1 MTRLAQDPMRRAL
14 ELAAL
19 GHGRTA
25 PNPPVGAVVVRD
37 GRIIG
42 EGYHRA
48 AGQAHAETIAL
59 AEAGTLARG
68 ATLHVTLEPCCH
80 HGRTPPCTD
89 AIIAAGVA
97 EVRYAIADPDP
108 RVAGGGQRALEA
120 AGIRVE
126 VGESAEAAGELLRG
140 YLLRGRLGRPWITA
154 KFAMSLDGKIATRS
168 GHARWISGEASRA
181 HAHVLR
187 DRSDAVIVGIGTVL
201 VDDPRLTVRPSPADG
216 RQPHRIVVDSRLRM
230 PLDGA
235 LAGPDLAGGTTVVF
249 AVPGAGSAVSGI
261 EATEGVDGPDRP
273 SVELARAAA
282 ALEARGLGLLGL
294 PPDASGHVDLRSLL
308 STLGER
314 GYNEVLVE
322 GGGELLAG
330 FFALGLIDEVQACVA
345 PIVIGG
351 RTSSTPIGGIGVER
365 IEQAGQL
372 EIKDLVRRDRDV
384 WIVAR
389 PTGPSMEVS
398 DV

>member
-1 MTRLAQDPMRRAL
+1 MIQPAQDPMRRAL

-19 GHGRTA
+19 GRGRTA

-37 GRIIG
+37 GRIVG

-48 AGQAHAETIAL
+48 AGQAHAETVAL
-59 AEAGTLARG
+59 AEAGPLARA

-80 HGRTPPCTD
+80 HGQTPPCTD

-97 EVRYAIADPDP
+97 EVRYAITDPDP
-108 RVAGGGQRALEA
+108 RVAGGGQRALVE
-120 AGIRVE
+120 AGILVE
-126 VGESAEAAGELLRG
+126 VGESAAAAGELLRG
-140 YLLRGRLGRPWITA
+140 YLLRGRLGRPWLTA

-181 HAHVLR
+181 HAHRLR

-201 VDDPRLTVRPSPADG
+201 ADDPRLTVRPAPTDG
-216 RQPHRIVVDSRLRM
+216 HQPHRVVVDSRLRL
-230 PLDGA
+230 PLGSA
-235 LAGPDLAGGTTVVF
+235 LAGSELAGGTTVAF
-249 AVPGAGSAVSGI
+249 AAPTGGGATSAG
-261 EATEGVDGPDRP
+261 EGADGPDLP
-273 SVELARAAA
+273 AAVLARAAA
-282 ALEARGLGLLGL
+282 ALEDRGLGMLGL
-294 PPDASGHVDLRSLL
+294 PPDPSGRVNLHDLLAA
-308 STLGER
+308 LGRR

-330 FFALGLIDEVQACVA
+330 FFALGLVDEVEACLA

-351 RTSSTPIGGIGVER
+351 RTASTPIGGIGIER
-365 IEQAGQL
+365 IEQAGRL
-372 EIKDLVRRDRDV
+372 EIVDLVRRDQDV

-389 PTGPSMEVS
+389 PAGPPMEVA

>member
-1 MTRLAQDPMRRAL
+1 MTELARDPMGRAL

-19 GHGRTA
+19 GRGRTA

-37 GRIIG
+37 GRIVG
-42 EGYHRA
+42 EGYHSA
-48 AGQAHAETIAL
+48 AGQAHAETVAL
-59 AEAGTLARG
+59 ADAGPLARG

-89 AIIAAGVA
+89 AIIAAGIA

-126 VGESAEAAGELLRG
+126 AGASAQAARELLRG
-140 YLLRGRLGRPWITA
+140 YLLRAHTGRPWVTA

-168 GHARWISGEASRA
+168 GHARWISGETSRA
-181 HAHVLR
+181 HAHALR

-201 VDDPRLTVRPSPADG
+201 ADDPRLTVRPAPADG
-216 RQPHRIVVDSRLRM
+216 HQPHRVVVDSRLRT
-230 PLDGA
+230 PLDAA
-235 LAGPDLAGGTTVVF
+235 LVGPELAAGTTVAF
-249 AVPGAGSAVSGI
+249 AVPAPGAIARD
-261 EATEGVDGPDRP
+261 VDHAIRSS
-273 SVELARAAA
+273 SVAENLARSAT
-282 ALEARGLGLLGL
+282 ALEDRGLGLLGL
-294 PPDASGHVDLRSLL
+294 PADPSGRVDLRELL
-308 STLGER
+308 AALGRR
-314 GYNEVLVE
+314 GHNEVLVE

-330 FFALGLIDEVQACVA
+330 FFALGLVDEVQACVA

-351 RTSSTPIGGIGVER
+351 RTASTPVGGIGVER
-365 IEQAGQL
+365 IDDAGRL
-372 EIKDLVRRDRDV
+372 EIVDLVRRDQDV

-389 PTGPSMEVS
+389 PAGPPMEVA

>member
-1 MTRLAQDPMRRAL
+1 MTELARDPMRRAL
-14 ELAAL
+14 DLAAM
-19 GHGRTA
+19 GRGRTA

-37 GRIIG
+37 GRIVG
-42 EGYHRA
+42 EGYHSA
-48 AGQAHAETIAL
+48 AGQAHAETVAL
-59 AEAGTLARG
+59 ADAGPLARG

-89 AIIAAGVA
+89 GIIAAGVA
-97 EVRYAIADPDP
+97 EVHYAIADPDP

-126 VGESAEAAGELLRG
+126 VGEFAEAAGELLRG
-140 YLLRGRLGRPWITA
+140 YLLRGRLGRPWVTA
-154 KFAMSLDGKIATRS
+154 KYAMSLDGKIATRS

-181 HAHVLR
+181 HAHELR

-201 VDDPRLTVRPSPADG
+201 ADNPSLTVRPMPVDG
-216 RQPHRIVVDSRLRM
+216 RQPHRIVVDTRLRI
-230 PLDGA
+230 PLDAA
-235 LAGPDLAGGTTVVF
+235 LAGPDLATGTTVAF
-249 AVPGAGSAVSGI
+249 AAPD
-261 EATEGVDGPDRP
+261 EGTDGPGLPASD
-273 SVELARAAA
+273 LTRAAA
-282 ALEARGLGLLGL
+282 ALEDRGLGLLGL
-294 PPDASGHVDLRSLL
+294 PPDPSGRVNLRDFVAA
-308 STLGER
+308 LGSR

-330 FFALGLIDEVQACVA
+330 FFALGLVDEVEACVA

-351 RTSSTPIGGIGVER
+351 RTASTPIGGIGVER
-365 IEQAGQL
+365 IEQAGRF
-372 EIKDLVRRDRDV
+372 EIADLVRRDQDV

-389 PTGPSMEVS
+389 PTGPPMEVI

>member
-1 MTRLAQDPMRRAL
+1 MIQPAQDPMRRAL
-14 ELAAL
+14 ELAGL
-19 GHGRTA
+19 GRGRTA

-37 GRIIG
+37 GRIVG

-48 AGQAHAETIAL
+48 AGQAHAETVAL
-59 AEAGTLARG
+59 AEAGPLARD

-97 EVRYAIADPDP
+97 EVHYAIADPDP
-108 RVAGGGQRALEA
+108 RVAGGGRRALAE
-120 AGIRVE
+120 AGILVE

-140 YLLRGRLGRPWITA
+140 YLLRGRLGRPWVTA

-168 GHARWISGEASRA
+168 GHARWISSEASRV
-181 HAHVLR
+181 HARRLR

-201 VDDPRLTVRPSPADG
+201 ADDPRLTVRPAPADG
-216 RQPHRIVVDSRLRM
+216 HQPHRVVVDSRLRL
-230 PLDGA
+230 PLGSA
-235 LAGPDLAGGTTVVF
+235 LAGSELAGGTTVAF
-249 AVPGAGSAVSGI
+249 AAPTGGGATSAG
-261 EATEGVDGPDRP
+261 EGADGPALP
-273 SVELARAAA
+273 AAVLARAAA
-282 ALEARGLGLLGL
+282 ALEDRGLSTLGL
-294 PPDASGHVDLRSLL
+294 PPDPAGRVDLRDLL
-308 STLGER
+308 AALGRR

-330 FFALGLIDEVQACVA
+330 FFALGLVDEVEACLA

-351 RTSSTPIGGIGVER
+351 RTASTPIGGIGIER
-365 IEQAGQL
+365 IEQAGRL
-372 EIKDLVRRDRDV
+372 EIVDLVRRDQDV

-389 PTGPSMEVS
+389 PAGPPMEVA

>member
-1 MTRLAQDPMRRAL
+1 MTELARDPMRRAL
-14 ELAAL
+14 DLAAL

-37 GRIIG
+37 GLTVG
-42 EGYHRA
+42 EGYHSA
-48 AGQAHAETIAL
+48 AGQAHAETVAL
-59 AEAGTLARG
+59 ADAGPLARG

-80 HGRTPPCTD
+80 DGRTPPCTD

-108 RVAGGGQRALEA
+108 RVAGGGRRALVE

-140 YLLRGRLGRPWITA
+140 YLLRARLGRPWVTA
-154 KFAMSLDGKIATRS
+154 KYAMSLDGKIATRS

-181 HAHVLR
+181 HAHALR

-201 VDDPRLTVRPSPADG
+201 ADDPRLTVRPAPADG
-216 RQPHRIVVDSRLRM
+216 HQPHRVVVDTRLRM
-230 PLDGA
+230 PLDAA
-235 LAGPDLAGGTTVVF
+235 LAGSGLAAGTTVAF
-249 AVPGAGSAVSGI
+249 AMTG
-261 EATEGVDGPDRP
+261 TNGPAPVLDR
-273 SVELARAAA
+273 SARA
-282 ALEARGLGLLGL
+282 LEGRGLGLLGL
-294 PPDASGHVDLRSLL
+294 PPDPSGHVSLRDLLDA
-308 STLGER
+308 LGRR
-314 GYNEVLVE
+314 GYSEVLVE

-330 FFALGLIDEVQACVA
+330 FFALGLVDEVAACLA

-351 RTSSTPIGGIGVER
+351 RTASTPVDGFGIKQ
-365 IEQAGQL
+365 IEQAGRF
-372 EIKDLVRRDRDV
+372 EIVDLVRRDQDV

-389 PTGPSMEVS
+389 PAGPPMEVT

>member
-1 MTRLAQDPMRRAL
+1 MTELARDPMGRAL

-19 GHGRTA
+19 GRGRTA

-37 GRIIG
+37 GRIVG
-42 EGYHRA
+42 EGYHTA
-48 AGQAHAETIAL
+48 AGQAHAETVAL
-59 AEAGTLARG
+59 ADAGPLARG

-97 EVRYAIADPDP
+97 EVRYAIGDPDP
-108 RVAGGGQRALEA
+108 RVAGGGRRALVE

-126 VGESAEAAGELLRG
+126 AGESEAAARELLRG
-140 YLLRGRLGRPWITA
+140 YLLRGRLGRPWLTA

-168 GHARWISGEASRA
+168 GDARWISGEASRVHA
-181 HAHVLR
+181 HALR
-187 DRSDAVIVGIGTVL
+187 ARSDAVIVGIGTVL
-201 VDDPRLTVRPSPADG
+201 ADDPRLTVRPAPADG
-216 RQPHRIVVDSRLRM
+216 HQPDRIVVDTRLRI
-230 PLDGA
+230 PLEAA
-235 LAGPDLAGGTTVVF
+235 LAGSELAGGTTVAFV
-249 AVPGAGSAVSGI
+249 APAGGGPAS
-261 EATEGVDGPDRP
+261 EAQGTDGPGLPAADLTR
-273 SVELARAAA
+273 VAA
-282 ALEARGLGLLGL
+282 ALKGRGLGLLGL
-294 PPDASGHVDLRSLL
+294 PPDPSGRVDLGELVAA
-308 STLGER
+308 LGRR

-330 FFALGLIDEVQACVA
+330 FFALGLVDEVEACLA

-351 RTSSTPIGGIGVER
+351 RTARTPVGGIGSER
-365 IEQAGQL
+365 IEQAGRL
-372 EIKDLVRRDRDV
+372 EIVDLVRRDQDV

-389 PTGPSMEVS
+389 PAGPPMEVV

>member
-1 MTRLAQDPMRRAL
+1 MTGLARDPMRRAL
-14 ELAAL
+14 DLAAL
-19 GHGRTA
+19 GRGRTA

-37 GRIIG
+37 GRIVG
-42 EGYHRA
+42 EGHHRA
-48 AGQAHAETIAL
+48 AGQAHAETVAL
-59 AEAGTLARG
+59 ADAGPLARG

-89 AIIAAGVA
+89 AIIAAGIA

-108 RVAGGGQRALEA
+108 RIAGGGQRALEA

-126 VGESAEAAGELLRG
+126 VGESAEAAGEILRG
-140 YLLRGRLGRPWITA
+140 YLLRHRLGRPWVTA

-181 HAHVLR
+181 HAHALR

-201 VDDPRLTVRPSPADG
+201 ADDPRLTVRPAPADG
-216 RQPHRIVVDSRLRM
+216 RQPHRIVVDTRLRM
-230 PLDGA
+230 PLDAA
-235 LAGPDLAGGTTVVF
+235 LAGPGLATGTTVAF
-249 AVPGAGSAVSGI
+249 AAPDG
-261 EATEGVDGPDRP
+261 ETDGPGLPASDRT
-273 SVELARAAA
+273 RAAA
-282 ALEARGLGLLGL
+282 ALEDRGLGLLGL
-294 PPDASGHVDLRSLL
+294 PPDPSGRVSLRELL
-308 STLGER
+308 AALGRR
-314 GYNEVLVE
+314 GCNEVLVE

-330 FFALGLIDEVQACVA
+330 LFALGLVDEVEACLA

-351 RTSSTPIGGIGVER
+351 RTASTPVGGIGIDR
-365 IEQAGQL
+365 IEQAGRL
-372 EIKDLVRRDRDV
+372 AIVDLVRRDQDV

-389 PTGPSMEVS
+389 PAGPPMEVI